1 MSYNYSGSRR
11 EGTVRKQYAV
21 VIYLPE
27 QLERFVAPLRER
39 YDPDYDLITAH
50 ITLVF
55 PWETTVPL
63 SELTAVLA
71 TETLRLSPIE
81 IELNSVGDFY
91 PDTPIIY
98 WQVAPNGD
106 LNRLYRNLYS
116 QLGLTLPFNDIIPHV
131 TVAKEISPHR
141 VVLVKDQIASYLPHE
156 SFEATALDLVS
167 PLADNKWVSVRTF
180 PLAAVL
186 PDQE

>member
-1 MSYNYSGSRR
+1 MTYNYSGSRH
-11 EGTVRKQYAV
+11 EGEVRKQYAV

-27 QLERFVAPLRER
+27 LLERFVAPLRER
-39 YDPDYDLITAH
+39 FDPDYDLISAH

-63 SELTAVLA
+63 AELSAVLA
-71 TETLRLSPIE
+71 NEALRLSPIK
-81 IELNSVGDFY
+81 IELRSVGDFY
-91 PDTPIIY
+91 PDTPILY
-98 WQVAPNGD
+98 WNVVANPQ
-106 LNRLYRNLYS
+106 LNRLYRSLYA
-116 QLGLTLPFNDIIPHV
+116 QLGLSLPFKEIVPHV

-141 VVLVKDQIASYLPHE
+141 VMLVKDQIASYLPRE

-186 PDQE
+186 PDKR